1 MGRSACIAGMFLIGL
16 FCLAVNAA
24 ERRDGDDWPTY
35 GRNPSTYVR
44 TITNSAITPND
55 VTELRPAWIFPTGD
69 VVSASPAVVDD
80 VVYTGSWDGY
90 FYALDARSG
99 QLKWKFRPLRAV
111 NFGLFSGPPLGPLE
125 ERQDVIPA
133 PAAITELRPVVV
145 ILRLAAN
152 VDKPVDRRRAT
163 EHAAA
168 RIGNGAAVGAGIGLG
183 LEAPGEVPLWSSSF
197 M

>member
-1 MGRSACIAGMFLIGL
+1 MAGLRLLGH
-16 FCLAVNAA
+16 
-24 ERRDGDDWPTY
+24 RRG
-35 GRNPSTYVR
+35 G
-44 TITNSAITPND
+44 
-55 VTELRPAWIFPTGD
+55 EL
-69 VVSASPAVVDD
+69 
-80 VVYTGSWDGY
+80 
-90 FYALDARSG
+90 
-99 QLKWKFRPLRAV
+99 PLRAV

-183 LEAPGEVPLWSSSF
+183 LEAPGEVLVVKQF
-197 M
+197 HVADRNMD